1 MRFLLIDRITEVK
14 KDDMAIGIKNLTMN
28 EDYFE
33 HHFPFFPIMP
43 GVLIVESMVQL
54 ASWLVSFSQD
64 FKVFALLHSLSNA
77 KFRKPV
83 QPGDSLKIQVQ
94 IKSRKESVLPVSGVI
109 TLQDK
114 TIATAKFDIIL
125 IETDEEEK
133 QNLQKHYRFLTTRF

>member
-64 FKVFALLHSLSNA
+64 FKVFALLQSLSNA

-83 QPGDSLKIQVQ
+83 QPGDSLIIQVQ
-94 IKSRKESVLPVSGVI
+94 IKSRKESVLSVSGVI

-133 QNLQKHYRFLTTRF
+133 KNLQKHYRFLTTRF